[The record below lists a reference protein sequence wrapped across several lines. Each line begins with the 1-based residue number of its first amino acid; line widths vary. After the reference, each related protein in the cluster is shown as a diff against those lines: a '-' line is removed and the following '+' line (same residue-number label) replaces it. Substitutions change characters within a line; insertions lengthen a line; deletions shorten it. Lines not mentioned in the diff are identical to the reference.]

1 MTRHSPHI
9 LRESQPLRL
18 GISRCLLGEPVR
30 YDGGHKRDQF
40 LVDILGKHVEWVPVC
55 PEVEAGFGTP
65 RESMRLVDDLAEPRL
80 ITIRSGNDNTN
91 VMRRYAKTRL
101 QDLQSLNLS
110 GYVFKKNSP
119 SCGAQRVRV
128 YTREGQGIGNG
139 KGIFANAFQ
148 HMFPLVPIEEEDRLQ
163 DERLRENFI
172 ERVFGYHRWQSH
184 TMNGRLSK
192 RALVSFHTSQKYLLL
207 AHSRHHFH
215 KLGQLL
221 ANAQP
226 CTPRQLATLYGQLFM
241 KALAVKTTVRKHRNV
256 LQHLAGLL
264 KRQLNEIARVELHEV
279 IHDYHQGL
287 VPLSVPI
294 TLIRHYVK
302 IFDIPYLQDQTY
314 LNPHPKELMLRN
326 HVWEC

>member
-1 MTRHSPHI
+1 MTGHSPHI
-9 LRESQPLRL
+9 IKKSHPLRL
-18 GISRCLLGEPVR
+18 GISQCLLGEPVR

-40 LVDILGKHVEWVPVC
+40 LVDILGKHIEWIPVC

-80 ITIRSGNDNTN
+80 ITIRSGNDKTN

-101 QDLQSLNLS
+101 QDLRSLNLS
-110 GYVFKKNSP
+110 GYVFKKDSP

-128 YTREGQGIGNG
+128 YTREGHRLGNG

-148 HMFPLVPIEEEDRLQ
+148 HMFPLIPIEEEDRLQ

-192 RALVSFHTSQKYLLL
+192 RALVSFHTTQKYLLL
-207 AHSRHHFH
+207 AHSRHHYQ

-241 KALAVKTTVRKHRNV
+241 EGLAVKTTVRKHRNV

-264 KRQLNEIARVELHEV
+264 KRQLNEIARAELHEV
-279 IHDYHQGL
+279 IHDYHRGL

-302 IFDIPYLQDQTY
+302 IFDVPYLQDQTY

-326 HVWEC
+326 HV